1 MLCPNVY
8 VTQDRE
14 LREHLICYR
23 VKDMDYRRNFYACWR
38 QDMPLPRFMTDLIH
52 IIKKK
57 LEEAQHV

>member
-1 MLCPNVY
+1 MCH
-8 VTQDRE
+8 TIE
-14 LREHLICYR
+14 FCIT
-23 VKDMDYRRNFYACWR
+23 NFYACWR